1 MVRST
6 ILLFA
11 FFASLTLAP
20 AVSAQQAQR
29 LDPNGT
35 RLFLSPTAR
44 TMPQGQGRFSDYMV
58 FFPSV
63 AYGFTDW
70 FDASVG
76 VSLLPGSST
85 QILTLNTKAQAY
97 GGETVD
103 VAVGNLF
110 LTPVG
115 EGTGDGFG
123 GTAYG
128 LVTFGSARNALTVG
142 TYVAYAGFDASSTVC
157 YEDVCETEDNFD
169 VEFADGVVVVLG
181 GEAQV
186 SNSVKLISENYLGF
200 GDGGSGG
207 IVSGGVRFFGDHLAV
222 DFALLRPVGEGSDI
236 DGFPFVP
243 YVGFAYNFGR

>member
-1 MVRST
+1 MLRSVF
-6 ILLFA
+6 LLA
-11 FFASLTLAP
+11 ALVAAP
-20 AVSAQQAQR
+20 AVVAQSDAPQR

-70 FDASVG
+70 FDASAG

-85 QILTLNTKAQAY
+85 QILTVNLKARAY
-97 GGETVD
+97 DSEVVD
-103 VAVGNLF
+103 IAVGNLF
-110 LTPVG
+110 GTPVG

-128 LVTFGSARNALTVG
+128 LVTVGDMRRAVTVG
-142 TYVAYAGFDASSTVC
+142 AYVAYAGIDASSTFC
-157 YEDVCETEDNFD
+157 DGDVCDTEDNFD
-169 VEFADGVVVVLG
+169 FAVAEGVVLMLG
-181 GEAQV
+181 GELQV
-186 SNSVKLISENYLGF
+186 SNSVKLMTENYVGF
-200 GDGGSGG
+200 GDGETGG
-207 IVSGGVRFFGDHLAV
+207 IASGGVRFFGDQIAV
-222 DFALLRPVGEGSDI
+222 DLAFFRPFDSGNDLS
-236 DGFPFVP
+236 GFPFVP